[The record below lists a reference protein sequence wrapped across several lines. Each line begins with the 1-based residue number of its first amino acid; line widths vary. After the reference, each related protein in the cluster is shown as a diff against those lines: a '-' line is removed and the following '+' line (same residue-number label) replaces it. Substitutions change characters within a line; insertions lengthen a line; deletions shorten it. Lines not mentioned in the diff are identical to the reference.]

1 MSAPVMRFPEGPDVA
16 CHLNVLLADPSSDL
30 LGAALDALVARG
42 VRRIVLPP
50 VDPDAFDAAA
60 LRTETS
66 SRGMAAIPI
75 AGQSPRADVSSA
87 DPDVRAA
94 GQAELLRSLDLAER
108 LGSDQLNGVPYAL
121 FQRSARAATDE
132 ERRRSAEAVGA
143 VAEEAHSRGIR
154 MTFEVLNRYE
164 NSMLNTAEQ
173 AMAYA
178 EESGSAHLGIHL
190 DTFHMAVE
198 EADMSAA
205 IRTALPRLAYLELG
219 QSGRGALST
228 GAVDIAAVVARAL
241 DDGYTGRWGVEAFSA
256 AVLPPPAQE
265 ALAIWRSPYVDGV
278 ALLDDAARVF
288 RSGWSQSAVGRRA
301 ARLARR
307 SAQLAAENGAPDS

>member
-30 LGAALDALVARG
+30 LGAALDTLVERG

-50 VDPDAFDAAA
+50 VDAGAFDAEAMRA
-60 LRTETS
+60 EVS
-66 SRGMAAIPI
+66 SRGMTAIPI
-75 AGQSPRADVSSA
+75 AGQSPAADVSSP
-87 DPDVRAA
+87 DPEVRAA
-94 GQAELLRSLDLAER
+94 GRAELRGAIDLAER
-108 LGSDQLNGVPYAL
+108 LGSDQLNGVPYGL
-121 FQRSARAATDE
+121 FARGARAASADE
-132 ERRRSAEAVGA
+132 HRRSAEAVGE
-143 VAEEAHSRGIR
+143 VAEEARARGIR

-164 NSMLNTAEQ
+164 SSMLNTAEQ

-178 EESGSAHLGIHL
+178 EESGSPHLGIHL

-219 QSGRGALST
+219 QSGRGALSK
-228 GAVDIAAVVARAL
+228 GAVDIAAVVSRAL
-241 DDGYTGRWGVEAFSA
+241 DDGYTGRWGVEAFTA
-256 AVLPPPAQE
+256 AVLPPPARE

-278 ALLDDAARVF
+278 SLVDDAARVF
-288 RSGWSQSAVGRRA
+288 RSGWEHSTVGRRA

-307 SAQLAAENGAPDS
+307 NAQLAARKEAR